1 MGGWKLAIAFWIILI
16 ALIMAVELGLR
27 WFWGFGNPLT
37 YLTDEQIGYLLAPN
51 QRTRRFKN
59 RIAINQYSMR
69 SPEISL
75 LRRDDTFRVLLLG
88 DSIANGGWWT
98 DQSQTISALM
108 ERELL
113 PKMPGNYPGVEVLN
127 ASANSWGPR
136 NQLAY
141 VQRFGTFQA
150 QAIVLLINTD
160 DLFATAPTAIPVGRD
175 RHYPTHKPLFALV
188 EAWQR
193 YVLPYQ
199 PLPEMAA
206 VYAETGDRVGLNL
219 AAIDQIRVISVNAGS
234 QFLLAIT
241 PLRREV
247 EASCRDYELTAR
259 KRLADFVLA
268 AQILYV
274 DFLPI
279 FQSAQKSA
287 NLYQDGIHLNRLGNQ
302 IVSEAIAQ
310 LLQKN

>member
-1 MGGWKLAIAFWIILI
+1 MKLAIAFWVILI
-16 ALIMAVELGLR
+16 AMIIVLELGLR

-37 YLTDEQIGYLLAPN
+37 YLADEEIGYLLAPN
-51 QRTRRFKN
+51 QRTRRFNN

-69 SPEISL
+69 SPEISPVRPHDT
-75 LRRDDTFRVLLLG
+75 LRIMLLG

-113 PKMPGNYPGVEVLN
+113 PKMSGNYSRVEVLN

-141 VQRFGTFQA
+141 LQRFGTFQA

-160 DLFATAPTAIPVGRD
+160 DLFATAPTSIQVGRD
-175 RHYPTHKPLFALV
+175 RHYPTHKPLFALI

-193 YVLPYQ
+193 YALPYQ

-206 VYAETGDRVGLNL
+206 VYAETGDRVGLNR
-219 AAIDQIRVISVNAGS
+219 AAIDQIRAISVATDS

-247 EASCRDYELTAR
+247 EAGCRDYESTAR
-259 KRLADFVLA
+259 RRLADFALV
-268 AQILYV
+268 AQILYI

>member
-1 MGGWKLAIAFWIILI
+1 
-16 ALIMAVELGLR
+16 
-27 WFWGFGNPLT
+27 
-37 YLTDEQIGYLLAPN
+37 
-51 QRTRRFKN
+51 
-59 RIAINQYSMR
+59 MR
-69 SPEISL
+69 SPEINL
-75 LRRDDTFRVLLLG
+75 VRPDRTFRVLLLG

-108 ERELL
+108 ERQLL
-113 PKMPGNYPGVEVLN
+113 PNNPDKYSHVEVLN
-127 ASANSWGPR
+127 AAANSWGPR

-141 VQRFGTFQA
+141 LQRFGTFQA

-160 DLFATAPTAIPVGRD
+160 DLFATAPTAIQVGRD
-175 RHYPTHKPLFALV
+175 RHYPTHKPLLALV
-188 EAWQR
+188 EAWQH
-193 YVLPYQ
+193 YGVPYQ
-199 PLPEMAA
+199 SLPEMAA

-219 AAIDQIRVISVNAGS
+219 AAIDQIRNISVNAGS

-247 EASCRDYELTAR
+247 EAGCRDYELTAR
-259 KRLADFVLA
+259 RRLADLTLT

-287 NLYQDGIHLNRLGNQ
+287 NLYQDGIHLNGLGNQ

-310 LLQKN
+310 LLEKIQG